1 MEPALVSSLFLCEPL
16 WTQSL
21 RAVLQCPS
29 QLLQHGSHLLNWVS
43 HLSQAMGKLMY
54 TLFYMGFN
62 NNNKKWQKQQC
73 MENPASERGRRDMVL
88 LSKCWARPLR
98 TQNSNHAA
106 ERLSASTIYCPV
118 RGLVTREAFTPRQ
131 GGQSGASR
139 LTTLHAV
146 NKHWSNPAQDSAYDP
161 SSGLAPS
168 HSLQTSFHI
177 LSGSL
182 GSNKKGNTRIRLRNS
197 MSGPGL
203 PWETQL
209 LTQESV
215 NRCGW
220 RCQL

>member
-88 LSKCWARPLR
+88 PLQMLSKATTDPEQQPCCR
-98 TQNSNHAA
+98 AA
-106 ERLSASTIYCPV
+106 ERQHNLLP
-118 RGLVTREAFTPRQ
+118 GE
-131 GGQSGASR
+131 G
-139 LTTLHAV
+139 
-146 NKHWSNPAQDSAYDP
+146 
-161 SSGLAPS
+161 PS
-168 HSLQTSFHI
+168 HK
-177 LSGSL
+177 GSIHT
-182 GSNKKGNTRIRLRNS
+182 KTRWTER
-197 MSGPGL
+197 
-203 PWETQL
+203 
-209 LTQESV
+209 SV
-215 NRCGW
+215 PSHHPP
-220 RCQL
+220 RCQQALI